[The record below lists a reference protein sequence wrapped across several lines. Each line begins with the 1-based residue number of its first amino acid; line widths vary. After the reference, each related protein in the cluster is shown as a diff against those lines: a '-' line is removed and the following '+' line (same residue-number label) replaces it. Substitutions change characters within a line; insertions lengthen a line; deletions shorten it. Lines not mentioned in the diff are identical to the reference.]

1 MGPKNV
7 ALNHLPHPERYFEK
21 RLFGELESRGYGFR
35 DLNNLGAGTLHYDI
49 GSIEKNT
56 NLRDWVPEWCFPFI
70 FWAAG
75 RVGGIVSARLDWFA
89 GKGIEI
95 APGRP
100 PQTIGS
106 LIDAEGFALSDHDA
120 IALEFILAKPEI

>member
-1 MGPKNV
+1 MGPRNV

-21 RLFGELESRGYGFR
+21 WLFSSIESRDFNFR
-35 DLNNLGAGTLHYDI
+35 DLNNIGHGTLHYDI

-75 RVGGIVSARLDWFA
+75 RVGGIVHTRLDWFA
-89 GKGIEI
+89 AKGLSI
-95 APGRP
+95 APGTQPR
-100 PQTIGS
+100 TIGD
-106 LIDAEGFALSDHDA
+106 LIDAENIPLSDHDA
-120 IALEFILAKPEI
+120 IALDFRLDV

>member
-7 ALNHLPHPERYFEK
+7 AHNHLPHPERFFER
-21 RLFGELESRGYGFR
+21 RLFGELETRGFDFKPFNEIGV
-35 DLNNLGAGTLHYDI
+35 GTLHYDV

-75 RVGGIVSARLDWFA
+75 RVGGKVSARLDWFA
-89 GKGIEI
+89 GKGFKL
-95 APGRP
+95 APGTWP
-100 PQTIGS
+100 HTIGE
-106 LIDAEGFALSDHDA
+106 LTDAEGVPLSDHDA
-120 IALEFILAKPEI
+120 ITVDLVLA